1 MAVKVEKALEKTIRK
16 ATYIFMLSM
25 LGFFGFIAVLYL
37 TGNATS
43 VEVVF
48 NTLSSNV
55 VSAFENLITLNL
67 SALFDQ
73 WLDGVLSLF
82 ILAVLG
88 LPFLLFH
95 SKK

>member
-16 ATYIFMLSM
+16 ATDIFMLSM
-25 LGFFGFIAVLYL
+25 LGFLGFIAVLYL

-43 VEVVF
+43 VEVIF

-55 VSAFENLITLNL
+55 ISAFENLTTLNL

-73 WLDGVLSLF
+73 WLDGVLSLL

>member
-1 MAVKVEKALEKTIRK
+1 MSAA
-16 ATYIFMLSM
+16 S
-25 LGFFGFIAVLYL
+25 
-37 TGNATS
+37 S
-43 VEVVF
+43 C
-48 NTLSSNV
+48 SNV
-55 VSAFENLITLNL
+55 ISAFENLITLNL

-73 WLDGVLSLF
+73 WLDGVLSLL